1 MKKLIVCALLS
12 AFTSSAFAL
21 DPTEL
26 DPILMAGTVAFG
38 RNTSKATLYCQQM
51 ASYRPSYI
59 LSGTLVMQLWASR
72 TNNPAGPQLNDFK
85 MCEAQVGKLQG
96 HDYFSNIK
104 RSAAFRA
111 PPAGTY
117 FVIFALAEWNGYS
130 YVPVDWYTFIKT
142 QTFSNSQR
150 YHWAGERIPGT

>member
-1 MKKLIVCALLS
+1 MKKVLAALLLT
-12 AFTSSAFAL
+12 AFTSSSFAL
-21 DPTEL
+21 EPTEL

-38 RNTSKATLYCQQM
+38 RNASRATVYCQQM

-59 LSGTLVMQLWASR
+59 LSGTLVMQLWASK
-72 TNNPAGPQLNDFK
+72 TNNPAGPQLNDIK

-96 HDYFSNIK
+96 HDYFTNIK

-117 FVIFALAEWNGYS
+117 YVIFVLAEWNGFS
-130 YVPVDWYTFIKT
+130 YVPLDWYTFFKQ

>member
-1 MKKLIVCALLS
+1 MKKLLIIFLMAGLAAPAS
-12 AFTSSAFAL
+12 AL

-38 RNTSKATLYCQQM
+38 RNASKATLFCQQM

-85 MCEAQVGKLQG
+85 MSEVQVGKLQG

-104 RSAAFRA
+104 RTTSFRA

-117 FVIFALAEWNGYS
+117 YVIFVLAEWNGYS
-130 YVPVDWYTFIKT
+130 YVPLDWYTFFKQ

-150 YHWAGERIPGT
+150 YHWAGERIPDT